1 MDTIDWIIIVLYTIC
16 VVGIGYVIGKRQKNQ
31 TDYYI
36 ASKKA
41 SAWLTG
47 ASLAAN
53 QVSAISLIGVPAFI
67 AAKHNGGLTWLQYEL
82 ALPLSMI
89 VLILIVIPAFTTYQ
103 GFSIFEWLDERFGVH
118 TRVVL
123 AIAFLLSR
131 SLATGVAIVA
141 TSYVVSVLIGLDI
154 YVSIISISF
163 VSLIYTTI
171 GGILAD
177 IYTDVMQLFV
187 LLFSTI
193 LFCAV
198 IIYVINGHT
207 TFVIDYQRLKIF
219 NVTSFGIMD
228 GNTFTLAPMLCGGLF
243 LYISYYGFDQSQ
255 AQRFLSCESIN
266 AAQNAAIINTVLRFI
281 VVSIYS
287 FLGVLLLLLLSFDS
301 MLQRI
306 VSNQPP
312 DMLVPA
318 FIKYYIPAGLKG
330 VVVSG
335 ILAASMSSMDSAIN
349 SLSAITYSDA
359 IKMVFPKVEYKSDK
373 MKLLLSR
380 LLTIFW
386 GVITT
391 ICAIIFAGSSET
403 VVELVNKIGSLLYGP
418 ICAVF
423 IIGMIT
429 KKKIHQI
436 AIIGGVVTGNIV
448 NVFIWQFLPSV
459 SWMWWNATG
468 FFSAIL
474 LPYIYSIVTKSSYI
488 DNSNYQITIVSK
500 SVWYKA
506 IALGMWFIAIIG
518 LFKIIEVVFMQ

>member
-1 MDTIDWIIIVLYTIC
+1 MDTIDWIIIVVYSVC

-31 TDYYI
+31 ADYYI

-89 VLILIVIPAFTTYQ
+89 ILILVVIPAFKAYQ
-103 GFSIFEWLDERFGVH
+103 GFSIYEWLHIRFGVH

-123 AIAFLLSR
+123 ASVFLLSR

-154 YVSIISISF
+154 YISIISISL
-163 VSLIYTTI
+163 VSLIYTSI

-177 IYTDVMQLFV
+177 IYTDVMQLLV
-187 LLFSTI
+187 LLFSTV

-198 IIYVINGHT
+198 IIYVIDGNT
-207 TFVIDYQRLKIF
+207 AFAIDYQRLKVF
-219 NVTSFGIMD
+219 NIASFGIMD

-255 AQRFLSCESIN
+255 AQRFLSCKSIN

-281 VVSIYS
+281 VVSLYS
-287 FLGVLLLLLLSFDS
+287 FLGILLLLLLSIDS

-349 SLSAITYSDA
+349 SLSAITYNDA
-359 IKMVFPKVEYKSDK
+359 IKMVFPEVEYRSDR

-380 LLTIFW
+380 ILTVFW

-391 ICAIIFAGSSET
+391 VFAIIFAGSNET

-429 KKKIHQI
+429 RKKIHQI
-436 AIIGGVVTGNIV
+436 AIIGGFITGIVVNIY
-448 NVFIWQFLPSV
+448 IWLFLPSV

-468 FFSAIL
+468 FFAAIVF
-474 LPYIYSIVTKSSYI
+474 PFIFSIFTDSGYVDNTSYNIKTFSS
-488 DNSNYQITIVSK
+488 
-500 SVWYKA
+500 SVWCKA
-506 IALGMWFIAIIG
+506 IVLGMWFIAIIG
-518 LFKIIEVVFMQ
+518 LFKIIEIFFSR